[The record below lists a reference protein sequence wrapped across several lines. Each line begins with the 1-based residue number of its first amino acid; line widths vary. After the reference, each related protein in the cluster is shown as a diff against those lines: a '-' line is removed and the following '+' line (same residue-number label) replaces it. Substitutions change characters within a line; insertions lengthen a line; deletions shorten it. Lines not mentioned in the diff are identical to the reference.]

1 MNVYIHVVQSYTTII
16 VLISSIVIVGTIF
29 GKSYIKFMSGDV
41 PVTSRNRPS
50 LERSIQNNMQMHL
63 VY

>member
-1 MNVYIHVVQSYTTII
+1 MNVYIHVVQSYTTIK
-16 VLISSIVIVGTIF
+16 VLMSSILIVGTIF
-29 GKSYIKFMSGDV
+29 GKSYIKLMSDDV

-50 LERSIQNNMQMHL
+50 LERSIQNIMQMHL